1 MKSSMLWRGMI
12 TSVAV
17 IGLSGAPAPAQETP
31 ADAPAQETTEVAEPA
46 RAADVQKGGDQAA
59 SEKEKEQKLELQ
71 VFQLKHAKP
80 QEMIRLLQ
88 MHSGVAAGLPQF
100 GGSGFGPRYGTTFGY
115 RGQPAQNRPGLRVA
129 ADEEKAMLFVRGPEE
144 QVQEVSRLVKAFDAP
159 ADEMTEGE
167 QVEGR
172 FVVPLRRADPQQAT
186 SILQQLQF
194 TCQTLEIGETTLL
207 VINAEG
213 EDLKQA
219 QEVIARLDG
228 PPEGEAAEEASE
240 TSEAAA
246 ESIEERSKA
255 DAEAPDVDPVPPKA
269 GKPEPSAEQ
278 DETE

>member
-1 MKSSMLWRGMI
+1 MI
-12 TSVAV
+12 ASVAV
-17 IGLSGAPAPAQETP
+17 IGLTALPTPAQETS
-31 ADAPAQETTEVAEPA
+31 AEAPAQDVTEVAEPE
-46 RAADVQKGGDQAA
+46 RDADAQEGGEQAA
-59 SEKEKEQKLELQ
+59 GEKEKKLQLQ

-100 GGSGFGPRYGTTFGY
+100 GGAGFGPRYGTTFGY
-115 RGQPAQNRPGLRVA
+115 RGQPAQAGPTLRVA
-129 ADEEKAMLFVRGPEE
+129 ADEEKSLLFVRGPEE

-172 FVVPLRRADPQQAT
+172 FVVPLRHADPQQAT

-194 TCQTLEIGETTLL
+194 TCQTLAIGETTLL

-213 EDLKQA
+213 EELEQA

-228 PPEGEAAEEASE
+228 ASEESAAAEVTSE
-240 TSEAAA
+240 TSEAEEATQ
-246 ESIEERSKA
+246 ERSEDKA
-255 DAEAPDVDPVPPKA
+255 P
-269 GKPEPSAEQ
+269 AEQ